1 MTKGF
6 SNWKNSAVA
15 FKNHESS
22 SCHREAVEMV
32 ITLPPTTTQIG
43 VHISKE
49 YEKEMAENR
58 KALLKI
64 LSSIRYLAKQGLA
77 LRRKDG
83 SGNFDQ
89 LLMLLSEVEDGS
101 NLSQ

>member
-1 MTKGF
+1 MEKRH
-6 SNWKNSAVA
+6 
-15 FKNHESS
+15 KNHESS